1 MAELVN
7 GSLQLGFEYDAKL
20 GHTVLKTCRQ
30 QPPLRVV
37 RSFETGAGGALVHLH
52 NLSGGV
58 LGGDKLALEVEVG
71 PEAYAQLTSTGATR
85 LYRSGPHEGV
95 AVQTNRVVVAENGLL
110 EYLPDPL
117 IPFGGS
123 RYRQETKIELATG
136 AGLFWWE
143 TVAPGREAKGELFE
157 YGSLQLNL
165 DLVGACK
172 PLVSERVWLE
182 PAVRG
187 LDSSVRLGGYRYFA
201 TFLICK
207 VGWQRGQWRTLENQL
222 SELGLQ
228 LSKVGEIVWGVSTL
242 TTHGL
247 VIRAVS
253 QTGRAISTGLI
264 EFWKL
269 AKYEVYGQ
277 EAVVPRKVY

>member
-20 GHTVLKTCRQ
+20 GHTILRTCQQ

-37 RSFETGAGGALVHLH
+37 RSFETGTGGALVHLH

-58 LGGDKLALEVEVG
+58 LGGDKLLLEVEVG

-85 LYRSGPHEGV
+85 LYRSRPHEGV
-95 AVQTNRVVVAENGLL
+95 AVQTNRAVVAENGLL
-110 EYLPDPL
+110 EYLPDSV

-157 YGSLQLNL
+157 YASLQLNL
-165 DLVGACK
+165 DLVGAGK
-172 PLVSERVWLE
+172 PLISERVWLE
-182 PAVRG
+182 PAKRG

-201 TFLICK
+201 TFMICK
-207 VGWQRGQWRTLENQL
+207 VGWQSGQWRSLENQL
-222 SELGLQ
+222 SERGQQ
-228 LSKVGEIVWGVSTL
+228 LSKTGEIVWGVSTL
-242 TTHGL
+242 TAHGL
-247 VIRAVS
+247 VIRVIS
-253 QTGRAISTGLI
+253 QTGRAISAGLI

-269 AKYEVYGQ
+269 AKYELYGQ
-277 EAVVPRKVY
+277 AAVIPRKVY